1 MEHGL
6 QGLLIF
12 RIKAS
17 IVPALHVLLHIL
29 VHCFQV
35 CDHIRKRQPLS
46 RSRVKI
52 YSMGIIA
59 SMGAAHI
66 GRIHIPEAD
75 DPAVCPLYP
84 YLPLNIILLSGLR
97 GILPDQGKIFLKT
110 FSRLLGNLRIILVQA
125 VLQCIPAV
133 HRNIQPIPAAPQQA
147 SLVLPFPVIAPP
159 GLHKQRLIW
168 LLVRPRGLLRLC
180 RLPGLDPPG
189 RFFWYFPGPVISGFC
204 RFRFIRRIF
213 SLRFCCLLVHTV
225 HLTAGQRH
233 GHKKRQ
239 PRSQSHFSCPLSSH
253 DPSPAFHV
261 VYPRSCPFPQ
271 SPGHPYAAPQMG
283 ALLLLSL

>member
-1 MEHGL
+1 ME

-12 RIKAS
+12 RVKAP
-17 IVPALHVLLHIL
+17 IVLALHVLLHIL

-46 RSRVKI
+46 RIRVKI

-59 SMGAAHI
+59 SVGAAHI
-66 GRIHIPEAD
+66 GGIHIPEAD

-84 YLPLNIILLSGLR
+84 YLPLNIILLSKLR
-97 GILPDQGKIFLKT
+97 GILLDQGKIFLKT
-110 FSRLLGNLRIILVQA
+110 FSRILGNLHIILVQA

-133 HRNIQPIPAAPQQA
+133 HRNIQPIPVAPQQA

-159 GLHKQRLIW
+159 GLHKQRLI
-168 LLVRPRGLLRLC
+168 
-180 RLPGLDPPG
+180 
-189 RFFWYFPGPVISGFC
+189 
-204 RFRFIRRIF
+204 
-213 SLRFCCLLVHTV
+213 CLLVHTV

-239 PRSQSHFSCPLSSH
+239 PRSQSHFSCPLFSH

-261 VYPRSCPFPQ
+261 VYPRSVR
-271 SPGHPYAAPQMG
+271 S
-283 ALLLLSL
+283 LSLPGILMPRSRRAHCFFFHYKLPSLFLL